1 LTLFEYLA
9 AAHTLILTFALTRVL
24 SGAADAIR
32 PGRRYWVH
40 LSWLALGASFCL
52 FAFWA
57 LWSYVEVEWT
67 INRFIGL
74 LAVPALMYVYSSI
87 VIPSDPSSIE
97 SWRDYFFEKRL
108 PLFGTGVLLMAA
120 IIYSNQFILGV
131 APMQSSQFSLYGAL
145 AMFSIGLF
153 APSPRLHA
161 VLAIGPVI
169 FFTRTLL
176 DFAQPGSMAQ

>member
-1 LTLFEYLA
+1 MTLFEYLS
-9 AAHTLILTFALTRVL
+9 AAHTLILTFALTRAL

-40 LSWLALGASFCL
+40 LSWLGLGVAFCL

-57 LWSYVEVEWT
+57 LWSYVAVEWT

-74 LAVPALMYVYSSI
+74 LAVPALIYVYSSI
-87 VIPSDPSSIE
+87 VIPSDPSSVE
-97 SWRDYFFEKRL
+97 SWRKYYFEKRL

-131 APMQSSQFSLYGAL
+131 APMQSSQVTLYGAL

-153 APSPRLHA
+153 ATSPRLHA

-169 FFTRTLL
+169 FFTLTLL
-176 DFAQPGSMAQ
+176 EFAHPGSMAQ